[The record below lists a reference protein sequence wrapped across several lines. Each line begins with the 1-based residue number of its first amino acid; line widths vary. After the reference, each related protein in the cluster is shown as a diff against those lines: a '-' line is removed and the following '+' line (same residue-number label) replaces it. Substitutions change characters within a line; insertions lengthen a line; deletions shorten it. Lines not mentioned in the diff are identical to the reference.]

1 MGEHYEFI
9 DVWSVP
15 ASIDFAWR
23 MVDDVA
29 AWPGWWPDYR
39 AAELVSDLK
48 HGAGTRW
55 HVRVKS
61 DLPYTVDF
69 EFTVL
74 EHDPPRFVRVRTT
87 GFFEGEIDTRLD
99 QVAAGATRVT
109 FHEVTETGWALIN
122 LTARLG
128 GRRLLERNHRTAMLR
143 GERGMQAAIARGYV
157 PPDLD
162 GVSA

>member
-1 MGEHYEFI
+1 MGERYEFI
-9 DVWSVP
+9 DVWTVP
-15 ASIDFAWR
+15 APIEFAWR

-39 AAELVSDLK
+39 AAEIVSEVK

-55 HVRVKS
+55 HVKVKS
-61 DLPYTVDF
+61 DLPYTLDF
-69 EFTVL
+69 EFVVL
-74 EHDPPRFVRVRTT
+74 EHDPPRFVRVRTD
-87 GFFEGEIDTRLD
+87 GFFEGEIETRLE
-99 QVAAGATRVT
+99 QVAAGTTRLT
-109 FHEVTETGWALIN
+109 FHEATETRWALIN

-143 GERGMQAAIARGYV
+143 GESGMQAAIARGYV

-162 GVSA
+162 GVTA